1 MGNQSENM
9 VQGDY
14 LYLQEKELETSEKKG
29 PPWWVWP
36 RNNATLSKKESKY
49 QHMPIPCSWV
59 RSNVLNTSAISQFI
73 DRRGGISHQNTG
85 CCVLIYQSPPPKKNF
100 LKKIN
105 HEIQEHLKNLQW
117 S

>member
-14 LYLQEKELETSEKKG
+14 LYPQEKELETSEKKG

-49 QHMPIPCSWV
+49 
-59 RSNVLNTSAISQFI
+59 
-73 DRRGGISHQNTG
+73 
-85 CCVLIYQSPPPKKNF
+85 
-100 LKKIN
+100 
-105 HEIQEHLKNLQW
+105 
-117 S
+117 